1 MISLSNEI
9 SFAFDVSSH
18 DKFTLADQRENDAVE
33 QPSATA
39 KRNNTGTLFDHFAKK
54 SKNYSVNTNR

>member
-1 MISLSNEI
+1 VASY
-9 SFAFDVSSH
+9 FAPKAAATTVKTVD
-18 DKFTLADQRENDAVE
+18 LADQRENDAVE